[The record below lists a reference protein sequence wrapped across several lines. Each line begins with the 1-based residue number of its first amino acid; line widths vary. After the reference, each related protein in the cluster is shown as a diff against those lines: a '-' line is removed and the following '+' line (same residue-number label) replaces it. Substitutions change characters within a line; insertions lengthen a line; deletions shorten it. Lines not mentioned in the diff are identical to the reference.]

1 MRRAWGKKPM
11 RRRTPAD
18 AERDAPRRL
27 RNDLDRALS
36 LTDETARRTAVDQ
49 VVQGIAEGRY
59 GRTFQRQAEQRPDLG
74 SAPTL
79 TDSPAT
85 TANGRRPRPGCW

>member
-1 MRRAWGKKPM
+1 MRRAWGKPM

-49 VVQGIAEGRY
+49 VVQGMAEGRY
-59 GRTFQRQAEQRPDLG
+59 GRTFQGQARRQAQQQSDLG
-74 SAPTL
+74 PQAPPRASSA
-79 TDSPAT
+79 
-85 TANGRRPRPGCW
+85 W